1 MNRLRS
7 AFRTNST
14 QCETVLMLSALNG
27 LAAIGSDSWTLAIGA
42 VLFWPCVALLGNFIH
57 PIPPK

>member
-14 QCETVLMLSALNG
+14 QCVTVLMLSAVNG
-27 LAAIGSDSWTLAIGA
+27 LAAIGSDWTLAIGA
-42 VLFWPCVALLGNFIH
+42 VLFWPLVAFIGNLIH
-57 PIPPK
+57 PIPKDV